1 MKIKKLYF
9 LDKDIIFLVI
19 TLFFS
24 LNIFFSNDSKYVLN
38 IERKI
43 IDFVSYIVYPKS
55 WYEDIMVIKSENEI
69 LKQKIIQLKLLN
81 SKLDNYR
88 IENDKLKSMLSFNE
102 SYPKLSLK
110 PANKVNHNFS
120 SIHTIILNVG
130 TKDNI
135 EKNQAVIDMDGL
147 VGKTISVGENATK
160 VQLITDRN
168 FVVSVKVGK
177 EMILSTFKPT
187 HGKLGYLERVI
198 KSVELNIGDVI
209 YTLGVSKIYPSD
221 LPVAKVKSIKNN
233 PDKLFQDVIVE
244 NLADIDN
251 LNYVFVIQ

>member
-69 LKQKIIQLKLLN
+69 LKQKVVQLKLLN

-88 IENDKLKSMLSFNE
+88 IENDKLKNMLSFNE

-120 SIHTIILNVG
+120 SIHAIILNVG

-209 YTLGVSKIYPSD
+209 YTSGVSKIYPSD

-244 NLADIDN
+244 ILTDIDN

>member
-38 IERKI
+38 IETKI

-69 LKQKIIQLKLLN
+69 LKQKVVQLKLLN

-88 IENDKLKSMLSFNE
+88 IENDKLKNMLSFNE

-130 TKDNI
+130 AKDNI

-209 YTLGVSKIYPSD
+209 YTSGVSKIYPSD

-244 NLADIDN
+244 ILADIDN

>member
-38 IERKI
+38 IETKI

-69 LKQKIIQLKLLN
+69 LKQKVVQLKLLN

-88 IENDKLKSMLSFNE
+88 IENDKLKNMLSFNE

-130 TKDNI
+130 AKDNI

-147 VGKTISVGENATK
+147 VGKTISIGENATK

-209 YTLGVSKIYPSD
+209 YTSGVSKIYPSD

-244 NLADIDN
+244 ILADIDN

>member
-69 LKQKIIQLKLLN
+69 LKQKVVQLKILN

-120 SIHTIILNVG
+120 SIHAIILNVG
-130 TKDNI
+130 TRDNI

-147 VGKTISVGENATK
+147 VGKTISIGENATK

-209 YTLGVSKIYPSD
+209 YTSGVSKIYPSD

-244 NLADIDN
+244 ILADIDN

>member
-69 LKQKIIQLKLLN
+69 LKQKVVQLKLLN

-120 SIHTIILNVG
+120 SIHAIILNVG
-130 TKDNI
+130 TRDNI

-147 VGKTISVGENATK
+147 VGKTISIGENATK

-209 YTLGVSKIYPSD
+209 YTSGVSKIYPSD

-244 NLADIDN
+244 ILADIDN